1 LADLLQQGGAGVNF
15 ALVFLTFAALN
26 AGLIWLYHKLSSLIR
41 FAPLFAYIL
50 GHNYRSV
57 GAIKRAA
64 ETLYGR
70 RSNDADR

>member
-1 LADLLQQGGAGVNF
+1 M
-15 ALVFLTFAALN
+15 FAALD
-26 AGLIWLYHKLSSLIR
+26 AGLIWLYRKPSSLIR

-57 GAIKRAA
+57 GTIKRAA

-70 RSNDADR
+70 RSNDADDDLYRLCNFAICRVE